1 MEQIALRRVIESL
14 RLEKISKIIKS
25 NRQPSTTVP
34 AKMCVW
40 KVVALGR
47 GETWQCC
54 GFSRK

>member
-1 MEQIALRRVIESL
+1 
-14 RLEKISKIIKS
+14 LEKISKIIKS

-54 GFSRK
+54 GFS